1 MNISEIK
8 AVVESVLFVAG
19 TPVSLR
25 RLAEVIGVVQAEV
38 KPAMGELVAEYAG
51 PERGVR
57 LMEVAGGYQF
67 RTAPENTE
75 YVKKFVQEKP
85 SKLSRASLET
95 LAIIAY
101 RQPLT
106 KAEIESVRGVDVD
119 GVLNSLLTKKLVR
132 VMGRKDVPGRPWVY
146 GTTPQFLELFGLNDL
161 GSLPP
166 LPEIHEP
173 THNPFSEDLLFSE
186 TLPLSQNLPV
196 GEVGDGP
203 IAETPEPSGA
213 DLAPDS
219 GDVDPSGPSASEWRN
234 GHPSGDDGGPTAG

>member
-8 AVVESVLFVAG
+8 AIVESVLFVAG

-25 RLAEVIGVVQAEV
+25 RLAEVIGVAQVEV
-38 KPAMGELVAEYAG
+38 KPAMTQLEEDYAA
-51 PERGVR
+51 PERGVH
-57 LMEVAGGYQF
+57 LVAVAGGYQF
-67 RTAPENTE
+67 RTTAENAE
-75 YVKKFVQEKP
+75 YVRKFVQEKP

-106 KAEIESVRGVDVD
+106 KAEIEAVRGVDVD

-132 VMGRKDVPGRPWVY
+132 VVGRKDVPGRPWVY

-173 THNPFSEDLLFSE
+173 TLNPFSEDFTDGTATE
-186 TLPLSQNLPV
+186 T
-196 GEVGDGP
+196 
-203 IAETPEPSGA
+203 AEPSG
-213 DLAPDS
+213 DILATDS
-219 GDVDPSGPSASEWRN
+219 GDLDSNGTGASEWRN
-234 GHPSGDDGGPTAG
+234 GHSSGDNGGPTA

>member
-1 MNISEIK
+1 MITSEIK
-8 AVVESVLFVAG
+8 AIIESLLFVAG

-25 RLAEVIGVVQAEV
+25 RLAEVTGITQIEV
-38 KPAMGELVAEYAG
+38 KPAIAQLLQEYAA

-67 RTAPENTE
+67 RTAAENTE
-75 YVKKFVQEKP
+75 YVRKFVQEKP

-106 KAEIESVRGVDVD
+106 KAEIEAVRGVDVD

-173 THNPFSEDLLFSE
+173 TLNSFSEDLADGTLTE
-186 TLPLSQNLPV
+186 T
-196 GEVGDGP
+196 
-203 IAETPEPSGA
+203 AESGGSL
-213 DLAPDS
+213 LASDS
-219 GDVDPSGPSASEWRN
+219 GDLDPNGTGASEWRN
-234 GHPSGDDGGPTAG
+234 GHPSGDDSGPAA

>member
-1 MNISEIK
+1 MNTSEIK
-8 AVVESVLFVAG
+8 AIIESVLFVAG

-25 RLAEVIGVVQAEV
+25 RLAEVIGVAQIEV
-38 KPAMGELVAEYAG
+38 KPALAQLLQEYA
-51 PERGVR
+51 
-57 LMEVAGGYQF
+57 A
-67 RTAPENTE
+67 ENTE
-75 YVKKFVQEKP
+75 YVRKFVQEKP

-106 KAEIESVRGVDVD
+106 KAEIEAVRGVDVD

-146 GTTPQFLELFGLNDL
+146 GTTPQFLELFGLSDL

-173 THNPFSEDLLFSE
+173 TINPFSEDL
-186 TLPLSQNLPV
+186 T
-196 GEVGDGP
+196 DRA
-203 IAETPEPSGA
+203 IAETAASGG
-213 DLAPDS
+213 DLLAPDS
-219 GDVDPSGPSASEWRN
+219 GDLDPNGTSTSEWRN
-234 GHPSGDDGGPTAG
+234 GHPSGDDSGPAA